1 MHRNR
6 RAKIVATVGPA
17 SASPEMLKSMFEAG
31 VDTFRLN
38 FSHGAVSI
46 HSKEIVTY
54 EDTVDYARQMA
65 SKSGLSSPQDNIVVV
80 AGIPFGRPGTT
91 NNLRVV
97 QLKEEVGR
105 RGP

>member
-17 SASPEMLKSMFEAG
+17 SASPEMLKSLFETG
-31 VDTFRLN
+31 VDTFRPN
-38 FSHGAVSI
+38 FSHGSHEDHAAVFRSI
-46 HSKEIVTY
+46 RALEKEAGRPIGILQT
-54 EDTVDYARQMA
+54 
-65 SKSGLSSPQDNIVVV
+65 QDNIVV

-91 NNLRVV
+91 SNLRVV
-97 QLKEEVGR
+97 QLKEEVDR

>member
-1 MHRNR
+1 
-6 RAKIVATVGPA
+6 
-17 SASPEMLKSMFEAG
+17 MLKSLFEAG

-38 FSHGAVSI
+38 FSHGSHEDHAAVFRSI
-46 HSKEIVTY
+46 RALEKEAGRPIGILQT
-54 EDTVDYARQMA
+54 
-65 SKSGLSSPQDNIVVV
+65 QDNIVVV
-80 AGIPFGRPGTT
+80 AGISSGRPGTT